1 MSCHNFSLILM
12 LKLYIFI
19 KFLKCSYW
27 DSLNKWVKEW
37 GLMCEKLSS
46 ILSWGCCTVTWR
58 LPLQIEG
65 GQPTAWAFQKFLTLS
80 NQMAHNA
87 TFSVHKRNKSVKD
100 EALEA
105 KSVSLLCCNLLK
117 QIPEKPKNTYLRLKE
132 VFKKNFLN

>member
-1 MSCHNFSLILM
+1 MLILRQSEQVSERVR
-12 LKLYIFI
+12 IDVWEI
-19 KFLKCSYW
+19 EQH
-27 DSLNKWVKEW
+27 SLLRVLHSQLVVATTNRGRATYSMSFSE
-37 GLMCEKLSS
+37 
-46 ILSWGCCTVTWR
+46 
-58 LPLQIEG
+58 
-65 GQPTAWAFQKFLTLS
+65 FLTLS

-132 VFKKNFLN
+132 VFKKIFLN